1 LKDFARAAVDR
12 ASSCGASY
20 ADCRVIE
27 RLSQDI
33 VAKNGELERMA
44 TGRDYGWGVRVIVD
58 GGWGFASTFR
68 FDPPSL
74 ESTVKKACE
83 IARAT
88 ASLRKRPVRLAPAPV
103 VQAAWATPIVKD
115 PFRVDDG
122 VKASTV
128 IEASKVMMQP
138 KVRAAQAMMAF
149 LKETKTLATSE
160 GSLVEQVIYESSAS
174 IQAFATDGREV
185 QRRTYP
191 NSIFGDVRTE
201 GYEHIEKVD
210 IVRAAPRIASEAVEL
225 LSVPQ
230 CPAGTTTI
238 ILDPTQ
244 LALQLHESGG
254 HPMELD
260 RVLNHEADFAG
271 TSFLGLDK
279 LGTFR
284 YGSHQVN
291 ITADATLPGGRGTFA
306 YDDDGVAA
314 QRTELVKRG
323 ILVGYMSSRETAGE
337 LGWLS
342 TGANRADGWG
352 RIPIVRMTNVCLE
365 PGEWTLEDLIAD
377 TDDGLYLH
385 TNKSWSIDDRRLNF
399 QFGTEVGYVIKNGR
413 IVGTVK
419 NPVYTGIT
427 YQFWG
432 GCDAVCDRSDWHVY
446 GFPCG
451 KATPGQNGHVGHG
464 TSHARFRNVV
474 VGVKA

>member
-1 LKDFARAAVDR
+1 MKDFARAAVDR
-12 ASSCGASY
+12 AKACGASY

-33 VAKNGELERMA
+33 IAKNGELERFA
-44 TGRDYGWGVRVIVD
+44 TGRDYGWGVRVLVD

-68 FDPPSL
+68 FDPSSL
-74 ESTVKKACE
+74 ESTVKRACDV
-83 IARAT
+83 ARAT
-88 ASLRKRPVRLAPAPV
+88 ASLRKTPVRLAPAPV
-103 VQAAWATPIVKD
+103 VNATWTTPIVKD

-122 VKASTV
+122 LKVGTV
-128 IEASKVMMQP
+128 LDASKAMMQP
-138 KVRAAQAMMAF
+138 KVRTASAMMAF

-160 GSLVEQVIYESSAS
+160 GSLIEQVIYESSAS
-174 IQAFATDGREV
+174 IQAFAMEGREV

-210 IVRAAPRIASEAVEL
+210 IAGAAPRIASEAVEL
-225 LSVPQ
+225 LSAPE
-230 CPAGTTTI
+230 CPAGATTI

-260 RVLNHEADFAG
+260 RVLGHEADFAG
-271 TSFLGLDK
+271 TSFLTLDK

-284 YGSHQVN
+284 YGSDKVN
-291 ITADATLPGGRGTFA
+291 IVADATLPGGRGTFA
-306 YDDDGVAA
+306 YDDDGVPG
-314 QRTELVKRG
+314 QRTQLVKQG
-323 ILVGYMSSRETAGE
+323 ILVGYMSSRETAGG
-337 LGWLS
+337 LGWES
-342 TGANRADGWG
+342 SGANRADGWG

-365 PGEWTLEDLIAD
+365 PGEWTLDDLIAA

-399 QFGTEVGYVIKNGR
+399 QFGTEVGHVIKNGK
-413 IVGTVK
+413 IVGKVK

-432 GCDAVCDRSDWHVY
+432 GCDAVCNRDDWHVY

-464 TSHARFRNVV
+464 TSHTRFRNVA
-474 VGVKA
+474 VGVRT